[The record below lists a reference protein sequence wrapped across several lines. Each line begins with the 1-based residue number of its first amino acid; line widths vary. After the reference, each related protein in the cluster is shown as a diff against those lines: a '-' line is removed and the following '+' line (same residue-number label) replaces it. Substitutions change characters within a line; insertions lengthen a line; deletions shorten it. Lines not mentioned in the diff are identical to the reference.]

1 MDILKILEEFEDK
14 VIDSPKIPLTGKVLM
29 DEEQILMFIDKI
41 RSILPDEI
49 SKAKG
54 ILEARENLLN
64 KAKIEAEEILEKAKQ
79 QGEKWLSESEMIKI
93 AEERAKEI
101 IAKANSTALELKQGA
116 RQYAIEVLEK
126 LSLNL
131 NTALQEIT
139 KGLEELKK

>member
-1 MDILKILEEFEDK
+1 MDILKILEELEDK
-14 VIDSPKIPLTGKVLM
+14 IIDSPKIPLTGKVLM
-29 DEEQILMFIDKI
+29 DEEQLLMYIDKI

-54 ILEARENLLN
+54 VLESRENLLA

-79 QGEKWLSESEMIKI
+79 QGEKWLSESEMLKI
-93 AEERAKEI
+93 AEERAREI

-116 RQYAIEVLEK
+116 RQYAVEVLEK
-126 LSLNL
+126 LAFNL
-131 NTALQEIT
+131 NAALQEVT

>member
-29 DEEQILMFIDKI
+29 DEEQILMYIDKI